1 MEPAVKSRTWAR
13 NRLIRD
19 GIYRAIHEQMRTD
32 PSIYVLGEG
41 AHMKVH
47 YDAPYIEKDFR
58 DRIITLPISEDGNT
72 NFAVGASLVG
82 VKPIVD
88 VISSDFLFRTMD
100 SICNTAAKLSQ
111 ISSFVNQPKTIVVR
125 SEFLFGG
132 PSSGQ
137 RVESLFTHIPGL
149 NVVLP
154 SNPRDARGLMR
165 SVLTRPGVSLFFEDR
180 MIDDSTTKE
189 SDKDTGVTENVPLG
203 KAKVRQRG
211 NDLTIVAY
219 AIVLKEV
226 ESVVE
231 RNSIE
236 CDLIDPRTLYPMDFD
251 TIYDSVTKTGR
262 LLIVEP
268 DVRYAGIG
276 AELAATVGERC
287 FSSLKKPIRRLG
299 APRTII
305 PASQGLHKYMLPSH
319 DQILGAISELVKS

>member
-100 SICNTAAKLSQ
+100 SICNTAAKLSL
-111 ISSFVNQPKTIVVR
+111 ISSFVDQPKTIVVR

-154 SNPRDARGLMR
+154 SNPRDARGLMKT
-165 SVLTRPGVSLFFEDR
+165 VLTRPGVTIFFEDR
-180 MIDDSTTKE
+180 MISDSGTKDSDLDD
-189 SDKDTGVTENVPLG
+189 GVTETIPIG
-203 KAKVRQRG
+203 KAKLRHRG
-211 NDLTIVAY
+211 DSLTIVSY
-219 AIVLKEV
+219 AIALREV

-231 RNSIE
+231 AQDVD
-236 CDLIDPRTLYPMDFD
+236 CDLIDLRSLYPLDYE
-251 TIYDSVTKTGR
+251 TINSSVTRTGK

-268 DVRYAGIG
+268 DVTFAGVG
-276 AELAATVGERC
+276 AEVAADVSER
-287 FSSLKKPIRRLG
+287 SLPMLKRPVKRLG
-299 APRTII
+299 APRTLI
-305 PASQGLHKYMLPSH
+305 PVSQDLHMKMIPSRAEIAASIG
-319 DQILGAISELVKS
+319 ELLS